1 MGICRIFFCIFI
13 LAVHIF
19 CSLITAMDK
28 TDGSDDTWQLYVKGV
43 A

>member
-1 MGICRIFFCIFI
+1 MGKNERV
-13 LAVHIF
+13 AVHIF

-28 TDGSDDTWQLYVKGV
+28 KDGSDDTWQLYAKGV